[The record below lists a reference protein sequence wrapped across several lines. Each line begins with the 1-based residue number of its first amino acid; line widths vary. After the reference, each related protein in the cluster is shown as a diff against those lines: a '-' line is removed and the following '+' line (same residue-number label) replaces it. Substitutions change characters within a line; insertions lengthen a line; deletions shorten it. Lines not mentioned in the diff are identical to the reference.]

1 MYKTD
6 QEDFW
11 AGEFGREYIER
22 NDSIEQ
28 LASNISFFAEVF
40 RPCNK
45 VQSIIE
51 FGANIGMNIKAIKQ
65 LLPFAKISAIE
76 INKKACEEL
85 DKIDMG
91 GGGEIFNDSVL
102 NVNLVCKYD
111 FAFIKGVLIHLNPDE
126 LHNVYNRLYECVK
139 LNGYIMI
146 AEYYNPTPVM
156 VEYRGYKDKLFK
168 RDFAGELMDKYPSLE
183 LLDYG
188 FTYRRKSLN
197 DDMNWFLMKK
207 NK

>member
-1 MYKTD
+1 
-6 QEDFW
+6 
-11 AGEFGREYIER
+11 
-22 NDSIEQ
+22 
-28 LASNISFFAEVF
+28 
-40 RPCNK
+40 
-45 VQSIIE
+45 
-51 FGANIGMNIKAIKQ
+51 MNIKAIKQ